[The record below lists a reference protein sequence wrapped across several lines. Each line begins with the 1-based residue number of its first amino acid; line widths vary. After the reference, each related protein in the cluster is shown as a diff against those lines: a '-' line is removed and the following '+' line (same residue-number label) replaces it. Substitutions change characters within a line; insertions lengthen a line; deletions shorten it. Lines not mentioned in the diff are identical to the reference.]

1 MATKIE
7 WTETT
12 WNPVT
17 GCSKISDGCANCYAE
32 KMARRLCLMGQEK
45 YKNGFQLTL
54 HRDILAEP
62 IGWKKGRM
70 VFVCSMSDLFH
81 KDVPYEFTRE
91 VFSVMRIANQHIFQV
106 LTKRSDRLAEFAS
119 LIKWPSNVW
128 AGVTVEN
135 HRVINRIDDLKK
147 VDAPVKFLSVEPLIG
162 ALGSINLNGIDWV
175 IVGGESGHG
184 ARPMKKEWVDEIKEQ
199 CFKTNTPFFFKQWG
213 GVDKKKAGRQLD
225 SRTYDE
231 MPLVFA

>member
-1 MATKIE
+1 
-7 WTETT
+7 
-12 WNPVT
+12 
-17 GCSKISDGCANCYAE
+17 
-32 KMARRLCLMGQEK
+32 
-45 YKNGFQLTL
+45 
-54 HRDILAEP
+54 
-62 IGWKKGRM
+62 
-70 VFVCSMSDLFH
+70 
-81 KDVPYEFTRE
+81 
-91 VFSVMRIANQHIFQV
+91 
-106 LTKRSDRLAEFAS
+106 LAEFAS
-119 LIKWPSNVW
+119 LIKWRSKVW
-128 AGVTVEN
+128 AGIAVEN